1 MNTRL
6 ATALIAGAFMFSGM
20 SAMAQNGSSDSAT
33 ASDSS
38 SMTCQQMMDKAK
50 PMVEQ
55 MTDQKKMEK
64 AQKEMA
70 KAQTD
75 LDKGKMKTCKMRMKK
90 VMDMT
95 K

>member
-6 ATALIAGAFMFSGM
+6 VTALIAGSLMLTGM
-20 SAMAQNGSSDSAT
+20 SAFAQNEA
-33 ASDSS
+33 AADSS
-38 SMTCQQMMDKAK
+38 AMTCQQMMDKAK

-55 MTDQKKMEK
+55 MTDQAKMAK

>member
-1 MNTRL
+1 MFTG
-6 ATALIAGAFMFSGM
+6 ISAFAQSG
-20 SAMAQNGSSDSAT
+20 S
-33 ASDSS
+33 SDSS

-55 MTDQKKMEK
+55 MTDQKQMAK

-75 LDKGKMKTCKMRMKK
+75 LDKGKEKTCKMRMKK
-90 VMDMT
+90 VMDMS